1 MGGKRSFGLVNSG
14 LSQDRHGGRCESYAC
29 ERYTTRP
36 LTQKAR
42 LLFRLFFILFLLVPL
57 IEIYLLI
64 KVGGIIGALP
74 TVFLVVFTAVLGAL
88 LLRHQGLYTY
98 ARVQQ
103 SMARGELPAMPM
115 LEGMVLLVCGALLLT
130 PGFFT
135 DTIGFLGLIPPLR
148 KWLILKV
155 LERGVIHTMGPRP
168 GSHRRDD
175 GPQTL
180 EGEYRREDE
189 R

>member
-1 MGGKRSFGLVNSG
+1 M
-14 LSQDRHGGRCESYAC
+14 
-29 ERYTTRP
+29 
-36 LTQKAR
+36 
-42 LLFRLFFILFLLVPL
+42 FRLFFTLFLLVPL

-98 ARVQQ
+98 AKVQQ
-103 SMARGELPAMPM
+103 SLARGELPTVAMF
-115 LEGMVLLVCGALLLT
+115 EGVVLLLCGALLLT

-135 DTIGFLGLIPPLR
+135 DTLGFLGLIPAFR

-155 LERGVIHTMGPRP
+155 LERGVIRSMGPRP
-168 GSHRRDD
+168 TSHRRDN

-180 EGEYRREDE
+180 EGEYRREDDD
-189 R
+189 

>member
-1 MGGKRSFGLVNSG
+1 M
-14 LSQDRHGGRCESYAC
+14 
-29 ERYTTRP
+29 
-36 LTQKAR
+36 
-42 LLFRLFFILFLLVPL
+42 FRLFFILFLLIPL

-64 KVGGIIGALP
+64 EVGGIIGPLP
-74 TVFLVVFTAVLGAL
+74 TVFLVVLTAILGAI

-103 SMARGELPAMPM
+103 SLARGELPAMPM
-115 LEGMVLLVCGALLLT
+115 LEGVVLLICGALLLT

-135 DTIGFLGLIPPLR
+135 DTIGFLGLFPPLR

-155 LERGVIHTMGPRP
+155 LAGGVIGTMGPRP
-168 GSHRRDD
+168 PPTREQQ

-180 EGEYRREDE
+180 DGEYRRMDDD
-189 R
+189 